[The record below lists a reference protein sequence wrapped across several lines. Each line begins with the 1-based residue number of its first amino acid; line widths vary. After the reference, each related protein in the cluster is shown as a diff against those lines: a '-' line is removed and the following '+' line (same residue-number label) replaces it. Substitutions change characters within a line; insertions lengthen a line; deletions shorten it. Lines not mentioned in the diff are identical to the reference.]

1 MCYMLLK
8 PSFLFFIICTHNL
21 VFFTHFRY
29 LRICATLPATTLA
42 SLASKMSPL
51 GDQKQMN
58 RWMHETSSF
67 TIRVE
72 RRQRKRSNWKH
83 NLDEVLDTAKEIWS
97 FPTRRTRQSTKCS
110 LC

>member
-1 MCYMLLK
+1 MLLK
-8 PSFLFFIICTHNL
+8 PSFLFLIVCTHNL

-29 LRICATLPATTLA
+29 LGICATLPATTLA

-67 TIRVE
+67 TIRV
-72 RRQRKRSNWKH
+72 
-83 NLDEVLDTAKEIWS
+83 
-97 FPTRRTRQSTKCS
+97 
-110 LC
+110 